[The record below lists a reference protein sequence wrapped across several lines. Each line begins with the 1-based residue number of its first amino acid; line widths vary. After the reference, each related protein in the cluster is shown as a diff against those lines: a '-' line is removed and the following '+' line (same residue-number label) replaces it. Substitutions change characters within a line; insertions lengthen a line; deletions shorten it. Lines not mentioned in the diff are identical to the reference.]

1 MAVDM
6 FLKLDGIDGGSTDER
21 HRGEIDIE
29 SFSWG
34 VTQQTA
40 VGPSGLAA
48 TGKASLQDFHF
59 VSRTGIQSPPLLVAT
74 ATGQQFPRAVLT
86 LRKAG
91 ADQVEFLKVTV
102 ENVLVTSYQV
112 GGSEASP
119 DLPTDQFSLSFSKI
133 VMAVARQSPDG
144 TVRDYVQGGY
154 DSVAGR
160 KI

>member
-48 TGKASLQDFHF
+48 TGKASLQDVHF
-59 VSRTGIQSPPLLVAT
+59 VARTGIQSPLLLVAT
-74 ATGQQFPRAVLT
+74 ATGQHFPKAVLT
-86 LRKAG
+86 VRRAG
-91 ADQVEFLKVTV
+91 EVPVEFLKVTV

-112 GGSEASP
+112 GGSEVT
-119 DLPTDQFSLSFSKI
+119 DLPTDQFSLNFTKI
-133 VMAVARQSPDG
+133 VMAVARQAPDG